1 MDRGGFKKTLYVFH
15 FTAAVN
21 VNDLSQLNMMVEYF
35 SNVKQE
41 QSCHQVASKS
51 VRIAIDEDHCYAFKP
66 GRVKAEYWPEYDNMA
81 ATAFTSSQVSQD

>member
-35 SNVKQE
+35 SNVNG
-41 QSCHQVASKS
+41 A
-51 VRIAIDEDHCYAFKP
+51 
-66 GRVKAEYWPEYDNMA
+66 
-81 ATAFTSSQVSQD
+81 